1 MLCHFL
7 VKMEY
12 KNLLYSDGISSYLK
26 DSVLKPRDFYSTG
39 FENSLER
46 IVLNDEP
53 IPERTIMDKVFS
65 DKNKTL
71 KATIKALF
79 NEILSR
85 ERLSCGLLS
94 KIDSDIC
101 KTDSYLEQIKTL
113 TRRQYLPELEIAFS
127 RRKTQLE
134 HQVIELEKEKRQEYV
149 ACWRDLISLKK
160 YLLSAL
166 KDYWNGS
173 NKSTFLKI
181 ENDGYRGNMQ
191 ETEAYNW

>member
-1 MLCHFL
+1 
-7 VKMEY
+7 MEY
-12 KNLLYSDGISSYLK
+12 KNLLYGNGISSYLK

-39 FENSLER
+39 FEDSLEN
-46 IVLNDEP
+46 IVLKEDP
-53 IPERTIMDKVFS
+53 VQERTVMDKVFA
-65 DKNKTL
+65 DKNRTL

-85 ERLSCGLLS
+85 ERLSGGLLS

-101 KTDSYLEQIKTL
+101 KTDSYLEQIKMITG
-113 TRRQYLPELEIAFS
+113 RQYLLDLEIAFS
-127 RRKTQLE
+127 RRRSQLE
-134 HQVIELEKEKRQEYV
+134 HQVIDLEKEKRQEYV

-173 NKSTFLKI
+173 NKSTFLKV

>member
-1 MLCHFL
+1 M
-7 VKMEY
+7 KMEY
-12 KNLLYSDGISSYLK
+12 KNLLYGNGISSYLK

-39 FENSLER
+39 LEDSLEN
-46 IVLNDEP
+46 IVLKEDP
-53 IPERTIMDKVFS
+53 VQERTVMDKVFA
-65 DKNKTL
+65 DKNRTL

-85 ERLSCGLLS
+85 EKLSGGLLS

-101 KTDSYLEQIKTL
+101 KTDSYLEQIKMI
-113 TRRQYLPELEIAFS
+113 TRRQYLPDLEIAFS

-134 HQVIELEKEKRQEYV
+134 SQVIDLEKEKRQEYV

-181 ENDGYRGNMQ
+181 ENDEYKHRGSMQ